1 MLDEL
6 YQEVILDHNNRPKHY
21 GRLSAAT
28 HSAKGYNPICG
39 DTVVLDIERNDDGTV
54 KAVGFESN
62 GCAISKAAAS
72 IMTDSVNQKT
82 EEEIEGIIEKFLAM
96 TTSEVD
102 SYSLELDGDMA
113 ALSGV
118 RMYPSRIK
126 CANLPWHT
134 LRAALKG
141 EVIASTE

>member
-21 GRLSAAT
+21 GRLT
-28 HSAKGYNPICG
+28 KVTNTAKGYNPICG
-39 DTVVLDIERNDDGTV
+39 DTIVLDIESNEDGSI
-54 KAVGFESN
+54 KEVGFESN

-72 IMTDSVNQKT
+72 IMTESVNKKDEQEIQKIIDKF
-82 EEEIEGIIEKFLAM
+82 IEM
-96 TTSEVD
+96 TTSEVKR
-102 SYSLELDGDMA
+102 YSIDIDGDMA

-141 EVIASTE
+141 DDVATTE